1 MEELDNS
8 FSQDTPVWAIFGD
21 LMAGLVGVFVLF
33 LVWTLGLQV
42 ELSQSLQQ
50 ETQMRQ
56 SEQARRIVLE
66 EALAGPLAAGRIT
79 LLDGRIGI
87 SGSVLFASN
96 SVALQSE
103 GRKLLRSLVGP
114 LQVYLDQRDE
124 MLMVSGFTDDLQIQ
138 PGNIQFEDNWQLS
151 AERALTVTRT
161 LIEEG
166 MPTSLIFAA
175 AFGQEQPVAPNADD
189 LSRAKNRRVEIA
201 PVPKSKGGRT
211 EEIPMLVVPNGG
223 AAIQAEG
230 AIEPST
236 QASMQSSSEQ
246 LLEDAKH

>member
-1 MEELDNS
+1 MEELENS
-8 FSQDTPVWAIFGD
+8 FNQDTPVWAIFGD

-50 ETQMRQ
+50 ETEMRQ

-66 EALAGPLAAGRIT
+66 EALAAPLASGRVT

-96 SVALQSE
+96 SAKLQGE
-103 GRKLLRSLVGP
+103 GRELLKSLVNP
-114 LQVYLDQRDE
+114 LQVYLGQRDE

-138 PGNIQFEDNWQLS
+138 PGNLQFEDNWQLS

-175 AFGQEQPVAPNADD
+175 AFGQEQPVVANKDE

-201 PVPKSKGGRT
+201 PVPKSKGS
-211 EEIPMLVVPNGG
+211 EAEKIPMLVVPG
-223 AAIQAEG
+223 E
-230 AIEPST
+230 ST
-236 QASMQSSSEQ
+236 Q
-246 LLEDAKH
+246 